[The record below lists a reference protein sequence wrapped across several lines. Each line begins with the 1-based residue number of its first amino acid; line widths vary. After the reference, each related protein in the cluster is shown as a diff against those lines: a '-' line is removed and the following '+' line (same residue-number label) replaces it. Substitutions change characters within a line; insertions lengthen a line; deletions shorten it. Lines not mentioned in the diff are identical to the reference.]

1 MSTLQKYV
9 ASSNAD
15 LRAEAVLNALQNKIL
30 KKDKPTEKD
39 IIMLLVKENN
49 ELKTFMSKQHALMLK
64 VIEKDAKFSD
74 QYNKIIIENMGGQG
88 DNDLEK

>member
-39 IIMLLVKENN
+39 IIKQDLKKLKNKEYTD
-49 ELKTFMSKQHALMLK
+49 ELKAEAGM
-64 VIEKDAKFSD
+64 D
-74 QYNKIIIENMGGQG
+74 
-88 DNDLEK
+88 